1 MQDLMR
7 LAIAAAKQSGD
18 DVPIGA
24 VILDSEGQVIATS
37 ANNREATSDPAGHAE
52 IVAIREAAAKLGDW
66 RLTDC
71 TLVVTLEPCVMCA
84 GAIQAARIPKV
95 IFGAYDP
102 AVGAAGSRYDL
113 LRDEKLGQMVQVIGG
128 VLEKDCAELI
138 ERFFQDRRS

>member
-1 MQDLMR
+1 MQELMR
-7 LAIAAAKQSGD
+7 LAIAEAKQSGD

-24 VILDSEGQVIATS
+24 VILDSNGNVLAS
-37 ANNREATSDPAGHAE
+37 AANNRELTNDPSGHAE
-52 IVAIREAAAKLGDW
+52 IVAIRLASEKLGDW

-84 GAIQAARIPKV
+84 GAIQAARIPRV

-113 LRDEKLGQMVQVIGG
+113 LRDEKLGQQVEVIGG
-128 VLEKDCAELI
+128 VLEQECAELI
-138 ERFFQDRRS
+138 ERFFQDRRG

>member
-1 MQDLMR
+1 MR
-7 LAIAAAKQSGD
+7 LALAAAKQSGD

-24 VILDSEGQVIATS
+24 VIFDSNGNPLAS
-37 ANNREATSDPAGHAE
+37 AANNREATNDPSGHAE
-52 IVAIREAAAKLGDW
+52 IVAIRLASEKLGDW

-113 LRDEKLGQMVQVIGG
+113 LRDEKLGQQVEVIGG
-128 VLEKDCAELI
+128 VLEQECAELI
-138 ERFFQDRRS
+138 ERFFQDRRG

>member
-24 VILDSEGQVIATS
+24 AILDGNGEVIAS
-37 ANNREATSDPAGHAE
+37 ASNNREAMNDPAGHAE

-95 IFGAYDP
+95 IFGAYDL

-113 LRDEKLGQMVQVIGG
+113 LRDEKLGQMVEVIGG
-128 VLEKDCAELI
+128 VLEKECAELI

>member
-1 MQDLMR
+1 MR

-24 VILDSEGQVIATS
+24 AILDGNGEVIAS
-37 ANNREATSDPAGHAE
+37 ASNNREAMNDPAGHAE

-95 IFGAYDP
+95 VFGAYDP

-113 LRDEKLGQMVQVIGG
+113 LRDEKLGQMVEVIGG
-128 VLEKDCAELI
+128 VLEKECAELI